1 MKRLLVL
8 VAGCASSPPP
18 AQPVTAQPAPPP
30 PAQQAPAVEPE
41 QPAPVATVTEDDA
54 VAAGTSSLAAGPQ
67 VAIGDPKSAG
77 DLDKAVIR
85 RYVRRN
91 IQKIR
96 ACYEAELANVPKL
109 AGTLTVQFV
118 IGRDGKVISA
128 NPSGLGNWNVENCVA
143 EVIQKI
149 EFPKPRGGGSIQV
162 SYPFTFRPS

>member
-1 MKRLLVL
+1 MKRFLLV

-18 AQPVTAQPAPPP
+18 APPVAATPP
-30 PAQQAPAVEPE
+30 PAQEPQPAEPE
-41 QPAPVATVTEDDA
+41 KPAATASGDDSGA
-54 VAAGTSSLAAGPQ
+54 VAESASAALATGPV